1 MRFLLTVNILWS
13 ILFQVTKETNMT
25 YSIPLMS
32 ILKFRVCCF
41 AAIFFLFL
49 NSLIAAQRI
58 ATSKNLFRLFGPP
71 YFFVAPIPREDVSHG
86 FWVSRNNDNYLA
98 YMQIADFNQFLLHLS
113 LDALYSFKD
122 NVFNCNLIKTMSTS
136 FKSLTMVVLDNCLI
150 FVK

>member
-1 MRFLLTVNILWS
+1 
-13 ILFQVTKETNMT
+13 MT

-71 YFFVAPIPREDVSHG
+71 YFL
-86 FWVSRNNDNYLA
+86 W
-98 YMQIADFNQFLLHLS
+98 HLS
-113 LDALYSFKD
+113 PEKMFHMGFEL
-122 NVFNCNLIKTMSTS
+122 VTTTI
-136 FKSLTMVVLDNCLI
+136 I
-150 FVK
+150 I